1 MITHLIG
8 YKFSKRHMIF
18 RDKAIEIS
26 KESPHRIKMG
36 AAIFKG
42 KRLIS
47 LGYNHPMKAAKHL
60 HPQYQRWKGSIHAEV
75 DAILK
80 AKTDLTRCS
89 IMVVRVNRFG
99 IFRTAKPCEQCLSYL
114 QAVGIKKIYY
124 TINWCEFDLGEIIL

>member
-1 MITHLIG
+1 MRVDLQTL
-8 YKFSKRHMIF
+8 KN
-18 RDKAIEIS
+18 KAIEIS

-47 LGYNHPMKAAKHL
+47 LGYNHPLKSAKHL
-60 HPQYQRWKGSIHAEV
+60 HPRYQRWKGSIHAEV

-89 IMVVRVNRFG
+89 IIVVRVNRFG
-99 IFRTAKPCEQCLSYL
+99 IFRTAKPCERCLSYIE
-114 QAVGIKKIYY
+114 AVGIKKVYY
-124 TINWCEFDLGEIIL
+124 TSNYCEFFLEEISL